1 VPAVPGEDVTII
13 GDWDSHIVKARRR
26 ASGKERTTLEI
37 KSDLTIA
44 DLDPVRLGA
53 AVAQALA
60 AAISMGIRNN
70 TGVVSERTE
79 DARRSAESSWAGRTK
94 TSKKTGKTSVSGS
107 SRLVRGVKASKNALR
122 DRYSGGKIGPM
133 KPFQYGRQLL
143 MDSGRLAKSIVARL
157 VRGGQDDNEGKWT
170 INTAANRLTQDQPLF
185 RKRMLDLLAPIIAAA
200 TTAQSVQQAIVNA
213 GKNAVQ
219 VAGKKSL
226 QELLRATLE
235 AGRTARELGG
245 ELEQFSDEQEQ

>member
-1 VPAVPGEDVTII
+1 MA
-13 GDWDSHIVKARRR
+13 KARRR

-60 AAISMGIRNN
+60 EAVAMGIRNN
-70 TGVVSERTE
+70 TGTVSERTE
-79 DARRSAESSWAGRTK
+79 DARRSAESSWAGRAK
-94 TSKKTGKTSVSGS
+94 TSKRTGKTSVSGS

-133 KPFQYGRQLL
+133 KPFQFGRQLL

-185 RKRMLDLLAPIIAAA
+185 RQKMLGLLAPIIAGA

-213 GKNAVQ
+213 GKNAVK
-219 VAGKKSL
+219 VGSGKSL

-235 AGRTARELGG
+235 AAQTAKQLGG
-245 ELEQFSDEQEQ
+245 ELEEFSEDQPE